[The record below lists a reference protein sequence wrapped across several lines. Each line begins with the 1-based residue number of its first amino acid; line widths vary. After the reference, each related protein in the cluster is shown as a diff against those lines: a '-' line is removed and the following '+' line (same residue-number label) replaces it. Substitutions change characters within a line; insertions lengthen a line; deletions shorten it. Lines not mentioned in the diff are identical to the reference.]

1 MDQAATTSQPTAPGT
16 SAAQAGGSEPL
27 DLAKL
32 TAEIEALVQMAATAA
47 APQQPAEG
55 AVLEGSASTG
65 STANDLSQIE
75 REIEALLAGGA
86 PSAAAPDPAPHA
98 DTTAPQ
104 ADTPAPDDSELEQ
117 LRSVLDESP
126 APAPASPIAPTPTA
140 DLRRDALVEPP
151 SDPLLQEVD
160 ALLADDADSL
170 LKASGGDIRRAVES
184 VFDPRALSG
193 QEEDV
198 NRALIEAFGSTR
210 STAFS
215 FGDAAVTNPAPR
227 FAGVSKEVP
236 PDMPRVDFE
245 RAARSAPAPEPTK
258 TFYEIAADSLAK
270 KPVEY
275 AGEKPFEPAF
285 PPLPVATPDP
295 RTTPAAA
302 VQAAN
307 AVETKTTPTVQATP
321 ESTKAPA
328 TAPRTDA
335 SEPSRIAPG
344 TKPATVEPAPA
355 ANAGPSRASQAFA
368 RARRAVAAVACA
380 PIAALA
386 FPMRFVPANARG
398 FVGIAAVTTVLWV
411 PVAWWYASAQAKKP
425 GVGPVA
431 LVERAGEAAAEA
443 TAEPEAAEKPKD
455 SADSADSAAKSAH

>member
-1 MDQAATTSQPTAPGT
+1 MDQAATTSQPTESPSSRAPSGI
-16 SAAQAGGSEPL
+16 GEPL

-32 TAEIEALVQMAATAA
+32 TAEIEALAQMAANAA
-47 APQQPAEG
+47 ASPQASAAPEPPDM
-55 AVLEGSASTG
+55 VTEPPSASMSAT
-65 STANDLSQIE
+65 SELAAIE
-75 REIEALLAGGA
+75 REIEALLAGGT

-98 DTTAPQ
+98 ESAASDE
-104 ADTPAPDDSELEQ
+104 SELEQ

-126 APAPASPIAPTPTA
+126 APAPSVAPAPTA

-170 LKASGGDIRRAVES
+170 LKASGGDIGRAVQS

-236 PDMPRVDFE
+236 PDMPRVDFD
-245 RAARSAPAPEPTK
+245 RAAHSAAAPEPTK
-258 TFYEIAADSLAK
+258 TFDEIAADSLAK
-270 KPVEY
+270 KTVEY

-295 RTTPAAA
+295 RATPAAA

-307 AVETKTTPTVQATP
+307 AVEAKVAAAVQPTPD
-321 ESTKAPA
+321 STKASA
-328 TAPRTDA
+328 TAPKADA
-335 SEPSRIAPG
+335 SEPSRIAPAP
-344 TKPATVEPAPA
+344 KPTTVEPAPA
-355 ANAGPSRASQAFA
+355 ANAGPSRASQALA
-368 RARRAVAAVACA
+368 RMRHALVAVACA

-431 LVERAGEAAAEA
+431 LVERAGEAAAE
-443 TAEPEAAEKPKD
+443 PEAAEKPD
-455 SADSADSAAKSAH
+455 DSAAKSAH